1 MQTFKYA
8 CVDFKVSGSMTGVC
22 GKRRRQQFFLARD
35 GDEMEGGLLADTE
48 EQCKHTES
56 SLVL

>member
-1 MQTFKYA
+1 MRKEA
-8 CVDFKVSGSMTGVC
+8 ASAV
-22 GKRRRQQFFLARD
+22 FLARD